1 MAELGVVASGIA
13 VVQLAGKVWSVCWQY
28 YADVK
33 NAESE
38 MKCLMDNI
46 MALQTVFQHIQD
58 LAKGPG
64 ATRLAASKPYLES
77 ISLELK
83 EEFNR
88 MLEVLQPGLIR
99 KAKKKLLRRRLNWP
113 FQKQE
118 MEQICQSLERHKTAL
133 TLAMNSDQ
141 MTAVIQIDNRVESL
155 QQVTSLSKLPFAE
168 GAAHTHRLWE
178 HEDHCL
184 QDTRV
189 ALRQQIL
196 DWSDNPESECIF
208 WLNGIAGT
216 GKSTISRTVATELAS
231 KKRLAAS
238 FFFSRGRGDISH
250 AGKLITTIA
259 AQLAHSLPILRSSI
273 SDAINKNL
281 DIFQQ
286 GLRQQWKHLILDPL
300 RNAPAQSIQ
309 LVVVIDALDECDS
322 MNDIQLILQLF
333 AEAKDLQTIRLRIFV
348 TSRPETPIL
357 LGFRKLPGGVYQ
369 NFILHEIPL
378 YIVNDDISTF
388 FQQKLAQVKKEHKLK
403 TPWPDEQTIQLL
415 VGKAAGLF
423 IYAATTYRFIQEE
436 YDPEEQLSIILRENT
451 CSQSPTRGLDEMYM
465 NLLQHSVIG
474 KRNPMDY
481 EQLVARFKE
490 IAGSIVIMSDIMPV
504 QNLAELL
511 QIPTKR
517 ASGTLASLRSVFNI
531 PENESQPIRLF
542 HPSFRDFLLDSRRCV
557 DLRFH
562 INANECHIQLF
573 RKCMGLISKL
583 HENICNLPELGALV
597 TDISGD
603 VIQQYIPPHIQYACR
618 YWLGH
623 FQQGNP
629 GKEDIRTIRQFL
641 EEHFLHWLEALSL
654 IREVSNGIL
663 IVIALEEMLSGKLG
677 VDDQGLSEL
686 VYDAKRFILHNRTI
700 IDIAPLQIYY
710 SALLFTPERSLVR
723 KRYFKKAPWID
734 IKHKVISNWSSLIQT
749 LEGHTDSITSV
760 VYSPDGKFVAS
771 ASYDNTVRLWD
782 RLSGKACGVLNGHTN
797 LVKSVVFSPDGK
809 LVASASNDKTVRL
822 WDTLSGKA
830 CGVLEG
836 HTNWVKSVVFS
847 PDGKLVASA
856 SHDKTV
862 RLWDT
867 LSGKACGV
875 LKGHTDWVNSVVFSP
890 DGKLIASAS
899 DDKTVK
905 LWDTLSGKT
914 CGVLK
919 GHTDWVNSVVFSPDG
934 KLVASASDDKTVK
947 LWDKLSGKACGVL
960 KGHTDWVRS
969 VVFSPDGKLVASAS
983 YDKTVRLWDTLS
995 GKAYGVL
1002 EGHTSLVNSVV
1013 FSPNGKLV
1021 ASASY
1026 DKTVRLWDTLSGKA
1040 YGVLEGHTNWV
1051 KSVVFSPD
1059 GKLVASASTDS
1070 TVRLWDILSGKACGV
1085 LEGHTSLVRSVVF
1098 SPDGKL
1104 VASVSDDRTVR
1115 LWDTLSGKAY
1125 GVLEGHTGWVNSV
1138 VFSPDG
1144 KLVASV
1150 SDDRTVRLW
1159 DTLSGKA
1166 CGVLEGH
1173 TTSVNSVVFSPDG
1186 KLVASASTDRTVR
1199 LWDTLSGKACGV
1211 FEGHTGWV
1219 RSVVFSPD
1227 GKLVASVSDDM
1238 TVRLWDTLSGKACGV
1253 LEGHTH
1259 LVNSVVF
1266 SPDGKLVAS
1275 ASGDKTVRLW
1285 NTTSQTI
1292 VDIIHTEEE
1301 ITDMKFSNDGSSIY
1315 TNRSKILLKS
1325 QICGTN
1331 TPERAK
1337 FPSLH
1342 VTDQWLKWNM
1352 KNLLW
1357 LPYDYRPFS
1366 SAMNGSLL
1374 VMGSR
1379 SGRVT
1384 FISFEPAAI
1393 PPIYLQPSLTGED
1406 SLQRYAKASDEY

>member
-1 MAELGVVASGIA
+1 MAETLGVVASGIA

-28 YADVK
+28 YTDVK

-77 ISLELK
+77 ISLELE

-118 MEQICQSLERHKTAL
+118 MEQFCQSLERHKTAL

-141 MTAVIQIDNRVESL
+141 MTAVIQIDNRSL

-231 KKRLAAS
+231 KERLAAS

-378 YIVNDDISTF
+378 CIVNDDISTF

-423 IYAATTYRFIQEE
+423 IYAATAYRFIQEE
-436 YDPEEQLSIILRENT
+436 AYDPEEQLSIILRENT
-451 CSQSPTRGLDEMYM
+451 CSESPIRGLDEMYL

-474 KRNPMDY
+474 KRNPMDC

-490 IAGSIVIMSDIMPV
+490 IVGSIVIMSDIMPV

-517 ASGTLASLRSVFNI
+517 TSGTLASLRSILNI

-573 RKCMGLISKL
+573 RKCMCLISKL
-583 HENICNLPELGALV
+583 HENICNLPELGVLV

-629 GKEDIRTIRQFL
+629 GKEDIRTIRRFL
-641 EEHFLHWLEALSL
+641 EEHLLHWLEALSL

-663 IVIALEEMLSGKLG
+663 MVIALEEMLSGKLG
-677 VDDQGLSEL
+677 VDDPELSEL

-710 SALLFTPERSLVR
+710 STLLFAPEASLVR
-723 KRYFKKAPWID
+723 KGYFKKAPWID
-734 IKHKVISNWSSLIQT
+734 IKVKVTSNWSSLIQT
-749 LEGHTDSITSV
+749 LEGHTTSVNSV
-760 VYSPDGKFVAS
+760 VYSPDGRFVAS
-771 ASYDNTVRLWD
+771 T
-782 RLSGKACGVLNGHTN
+782 
-797 LVKSVVFSPDGK
+797 
-809 LVASASNDKTVRL
+809 SNDSTVRL
-822 WDTLSGKA
+822 WDTLSGNA

-836 HTNWVKSVVFS
+836 HTDRV
-847 PDGKLVASA
+847 
-856 SHDKTV
+856 
-862 RLWDT
+862 
-867 LSGKACGV
+867 C
-875 LKGHTDWVNSVVFSP
+875 
-890 DGKLIASAS
+890 
-899 DDKTVK
+899 
-905 LWDTLSGKT
+905 
-914 CGVLK
+914 
-919 GHTDWVNSVVFSPDG
+919 
-934 KLVASASDDKTVK
+934 
-947 LWDKLSGKACGVL
+947 
-960 KGHTDWVRS
+960 S

-983 YDKTVRLWDTLS
+983 YDKTVRLWDILS
-995 GKAYGVL
+995 GKACGI
-1002 EGHTSLVNSVV
+1002 
-1013 FSPNGKLV
+1013 
-1021 ASASY
+1021 
-1026 DKTVRLWDTLSGKA
+1026 
-1040 YGVLEGHTNWV
+1040 LEGHTNGV
-1051 KSVVFSPD
+1051 NSVVFSPD
-1059 GKLVASASTDS
+1059 GKLVASASYDN

-1085 LEGHTSLVRSVVF
+1085 LEGHTNRVNSVVF

-1104 VASVSDDRTVR
+1104 VASASYDKTVR
-1115 LWDTLSGKAY
+1115 LWDILSGKAC
-1125 GVLEGHTGWVNSV
+1125 GVLEGHTDWVNSV

-1144 KLVASV
+1144 KLVASA
-1150 SDDRTVRLW
+1150 SYDNTVRLW

-1173 TTSVNSVVFSPDG
+1173 TNRVNSVVFSPDG
-1186 KLVASASTDRTVR
+1186 KLVASASYDNR
-1199 LWDTLSGKACGV
+1199 
-1211 FEGHTGWV
+1211 
-1219 RSVVFSPD
+1219 
-1227 GKLVASVSDDM
+1227 
-1238 TVRLWDTLSGKACGV
+1238 
-1253 LEGHTH
+1253 
-1259 LVNSVVF
+1259 
-1266 SPDGKLVAS
+1266 
-1275 ASGDKTVRLW
+1275 VRLW

-1292 VDIIHTEEE
+1292 VDTIHTEGV
-1301 ITDMKFSNDGSSIY
+1301 ITVMKCFNDGLSIY
-1315 TNRSKILLKS
+1315 TDRGIIQLKS
-1325 QICGTN
+1325 QIRGTHI
-1331 TPERAK
+1331 PERAK
-1337 FPSLH
+1337 FSSLH

-1357 LPYDYRPFS
+1357 LPHDYRPSS

-1374 VMGSR
+1374 VMGCS
-1379 SGRVT
+1379 SGRVA
-1384 FISFEPAAI
+1384 FISIEPAAL
-1393 PPIYLQPSLTGED
+1393 PPIYLLPSLTGED
-1406 SLQRYAKASDEY
+1406 SLSDTEKHPMSTD

>member
-1 MAELGVVASGIA
+1 MAEALGVVASGIT
-13 VVQLAGKVWSVCWQY
+13 VVELAGKVWSVCWQY

-33 NAESE
+33 NAKSE

-46 MALQTVFQHIQD
+46 MALQIVFQHIQD

-77 ISLELK
+77 ISLELEK
-83 EEFNR
+83 EFNR
-88 MLEVLQPGLIR
+88 MLEVLQARLIR
-99 KAKKKLLRRRLNWP
+99 EAKKNWLGRSLNWP

-118 MEQICQSLERHKTAL
+118 MEQFCHSLERHKTAL

-141 MTAVIQIDNRVESL
+141 ITAVIQIDNRSL

-208 WLNGIAGT
+208 WLSGIAGT

-357 LGFRKLPGGVYQ
+357 LGFRKLPDGVYQ

-378 YIVNDDISTF
+378 CIVNDDISTF

-436 YDPEEQLSIILRENT
+436 PYDPEEQLSIILRENT
-451 CSQSPTRGLDEMYM
+451 CSQSLSRGLDEMYL

-474 KRNPMDY
+474 KRNPIDC

-490 IAGSIVIMSDIMPV
+490 IVGSIVIMSDIMPV

-511 QIPTKR
+511 QIPTNR
-517 ASGTLASLRSVFNI
+517 ASGTLASLCSVLNI

-542 HPSFRDFLLDSRRCV
+542 HPLFRDFLLDSQRCV

-573 RKCMGLISKL
+573 RKCMCLISKL
-583 HENICNLPELGALV
+583 HENICNLPELGVLV

-603 VIQQYIPPHIQYACR
+603 VIQQYIPLHIQYACR

-629 GKEDIRTIRQFL
+629 RKEDIRTIRRFL
-641 EEHFLHWLEALSL
+641 EEHLLHWLEVLSL

-663 IVIALEEMLSGKLG
+663 MVIALEEILSGKLG
-677 VDDQGLSEL
+677 VDPELSEL

-710 SALLFTPERSLVR
+710 STLLFAPKASLVH

-734 IKHKVISNWSSLIQT
+734 IKVKITSNWSSLIQM
-749 LEGHTDSITSV
+749 LEGHTAGVSSV
-760 VYSPDGKFVAS
+760 VYSPDGK
-771 ASYDNTVRLWD
+771 
-782 RLSGKACGVLNGHTN
+782 
-797 LVKSVVFSPDGK
+797 
-809 LVASASNDKTVRL
+809 LVASTSHDKTIRL

-836 HTNWVKSVVFS
+836 HTHWVKSVVFSPDGKLVTSASSDGIVRLWDTLSGKACRVLEGHINLVNSVVFSSDGKLVASASDDMIIRLWDILSGKVYRILEDHTNLVKSVVFYGKPIAFASDDKTIRLWDTLPGKACGVLKGYTSQANSVVFSPNRKLVAFASDNKTIRTLSGKAYGVFEGYIHWVNSVVFSPDGKLIAFASSDKTVRLWDTLSGKAYGVLEGYTSQVNSVVFSPDGKLVASTSFDNTVRLWDTLSGKAYRVLEGYTNSINSVVFLPDGKVYGVLEGHTGPVKSVVFSPDGKLVASTSNDKTIRLWDILSGKDTLSGKVYGVLKGHTCWVNSVVFSPDGKLVASASDDKTIRLWDILSGKACGVLEGHTHWVKSVVFS

-856 SHDKTV
+856 SYDNTV

-867 LSGKACGV
+867 LLRKVCGV
-875 LKGHTDWVNSVVFSP
+875 LE
-890 DGKLIASAS
+890 
-899 DDKTVK
+899 
-905 LWDTLSGKT
+905 
-914 CGVLK
+914 

-934 KLVASASDDKTVK
+934 KLVASASLDN
-947 LWDKLSGKACGVL
+947 
-960 KGHTDWVRS
+960 
-969 VVFSPDGKLVASAS
+969 
-983 YDKTVRLWDTLS
+983 TVRLWDTL
-995 GKAYGVL
+995 L
-1002 EGHTSLVNSVV
+1002 
-1013 FSPNGKLV
+1013 
-1021 ASASY
+1021 
-1026 DKTVRLWDTLSGKA
+1026 
-1040 YGVLEGHTNWV
+1040 
-1051 KSVVFSPD
+1051 
-1059 GKLVASASTDS
+1059 
-1070 TVRLWDILSGKACGV
+1070 
-1085 LEGHTSLVRSVVF
+1085 
-1098 SPDGKL
+1098 
-1104 VASVSDDRTVR
+1104 
-1115 LWDTLSGKAY
+1115 
-1125 GVLEGHTGWVNSV
+1125 
-1138 VFSPDG
+1138 
-1144 KLVASV
+1144 
-1150 SDDRTVRLW
+1150 
-1159 DTLSGKA
+1159 
-1166 CGVLEGH
+1166 
-1173 TTSVNSVVFSPDG
+1173 
-1186 KLVASASTDRTVR
+1186 
-1199 LWDTLSGKACGV
+1199 
-1211 FEGHTGWV
+1211 
-1219 RSVVFSPD
+1219 
-1227 GKLVASVSDDM
+1227 
-1238 TVRLWDTLSGKACGV
+1238 GKACGV

-1259 LVNSVVF
+1259 WVNSVVF

-1292 VDIIHTEEE
+1292 VDIIHTEGV
-1301 ITDMKFSNDGSSIY
+1301 ITVMKCSNDGLSIY
-1315 TNRSKILLKS
+1315 TDRGIIQLKS
-1325 QICGTN
+1325 QIRGTHI
-1331 TPERAK
+1331 PERAK
-1337 FPSLH
+1337 FSSLH

-1357 LPYDYRPFS
+1357 LPYDYRPYS
-1366 SAMNGSLL
+1366 CAMNGSLL
-1374 VMGSR
+1374 VMGST

-1384 FISFEPAAI
+1384 FISIEPAAL

-1406 SLQRYAKASDEY
+1406 SLQRYGKASDEC